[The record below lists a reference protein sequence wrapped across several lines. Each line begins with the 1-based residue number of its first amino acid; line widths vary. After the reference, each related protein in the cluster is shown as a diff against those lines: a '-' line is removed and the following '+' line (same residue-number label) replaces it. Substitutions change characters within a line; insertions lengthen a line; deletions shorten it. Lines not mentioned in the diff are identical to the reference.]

1 MPARSRRSSGDTDG
15 AELVDK
21 YSGAPAPSVPTRSEW
36 KAIVIRFQQSSA
48 WRAGWQLIN
57 TLVPYAVL
65 WYAMVRCIS
74 VSYWLMLPLAVL
86 AAGFL
91 VRLFIIFHD
100 CGHGSF
106 FKSQRANDATGYL
119 TGLLT
124 LTPYHHWRWAHATH
138 HGTSGDLDRRGIGDI
153 WTLTVT
159 EYLQSSRWRRFLYR
173 LSRTPFVLFVAAP
186 FYLMLIDQRF
196 PAVTSKGRERRS
208 VHWMNLAVL
217 AMIVAM
223 SALIGIKQY
232 LMIQLTVTVLAG
244 AAGVW
249 LFYVQHQFE
258 AAYWEHT
265 GDWNYSTAALQ
276 GSSYY
281 QLPKVLQWFSANIGF
296 HHIHHLSP
304 YIPNYNLQR
313 CHNAAPIFQQI
324 KPLTLFASLRSLTH
338 HLWDEQRKKLI
349 SYRHLKELRSQGAY

>member
-1 MPARSRRSSGDTDG
+1 MASALTSTVQP
-15 AELVDK
+15 L
-21 YSGAPAPSVPTRSEW
+21 PTRVEW
-36 KAIVIRFQQSSA
+36 KALVNRFQRPSS
-48 WRAGWQLIN
+48 WRAWWQLLN
-57 TLVPYAVL
+57 TLVPYVL
-65 WYAMVRCIS
+65 VWFAMVRCLA
-74 VSYWLMLPLAVL
+74 VSYWLTLPLAVI
-86 AAGFL
+86 AAGLL
-91 VRLFIIFHD
+91 VRIFIIFHD

-106 FKSQRANDATGYL
+106 FRSQRANTAVGYL

-124 LTPYHHWRWAHATH
+124 LTPYHHWRWAHAIH
-138 HGTSGDLDRRGIGDI
+138 HGSSGDLDRRGIGDI
-153 WTLTVT
+153 WTLTVR

-173 LSRTPFVLFVAAP
+173 LSRSPVVLFVAAP

-196 PAVTSKGRERRS
+196 PAAISKGRERRS

-217 AMIVAM
+217 AMVVAM
-223 SALIGIKQY
+223 SAAIGVRQY
-232 LMIQLTVTVLAG
+232 LLLQLTVTIIAG

-258 AAYWEHT
+258 ATYWERG
-265 GDWNYSTAALQ
+265 GDWNYSAAALQ

-281 QLPKVLQWFSANIGF
+281 RLPKVLQWFSANIGF

-313 CHNAAPIFQQI
+313 CHNADPMFQQI
-324 KPLTLFASLRSLTH
+324 KPLTLLASLKSLTH

-349 SYRHLKELRSQGAY
+349 SYRRLKELRNQGAY